1 MIDCGEGLAESVR
14 QDPFAPF
21 ATTKQDGVGL
31 GLAICRTIIENHGG
45 RMWVESSD
53 AQGTTFCFA
62 CRRCLPP
69 ERAQKRSVTKQE

>member
-1 MIDCGEGLAESVR
+1 MVEVAVIDCGEGLADAVR

-21 ATTKQDGVGL
+21 ATTKPEGVGL

-53 AQGTTFCFA
+53 VQGTTFCFA
-62 CRRCLPP
+62 LPP
-69 ERAQKRSVTKQE
+69 MPAA